1 MGNAGSV
8 SVGGLMKTLGFS
20 LGLMLAGLLMFW
32 MSRIQG
38 RINSKLYSKN
48 VAWFRTLM
56 GNVFGNIIGGIL
68 FLLGVYGVLYSLGL
82 IQN

>member
-1 MGNAGSV
+1 MKALGV
-8 SVGGLMKTLGFS
+8 SLGF
-20 LGLMLAGLLMFW
+20 MAIGLLLFW
-32 MSRIQG
+32 MSRVQG

-68 FLLGVYGVLYSLGL
+68 FLLGLYGVLYSLGL
-82 IQN
+82 IRN